1 MQLFRILRRKP
12 SRMEIGTDFLQGR
25 RSPVVSG
32 KQLVRNLSTLE
43 ASRTMDFFI
52 FSNAKRRLEVIFSNE
67 HTVG

>member
-32 KQLVRNLSTLE
+32 KQLVRNLTPFE

-52 FSNAKRRLEVIFSNE
+52 FFSRMIIFILLR
-67 HTVG
+67 HCV